1 MWQNRGLSACGTE
14 IKIDALPAVFIG
26 NLEDLT
32 KVSPIAGTIGIGKLE
47 SSPPDSYG
55 CFIGRGA

>member
-1 MWQNRGLSACGTE
+1 MKADPS
-14 IKIDALPAVFIG
+14 PAVFIG
-26 NLEDLT
+26 NLVDLT

>member
-1 MWQNRGLSACGTE
+1 MKA
-14 IKIDALPAVFIG
+14 DPLPAVFIG
-26 NLEDLT
+26 NLVDLT